1 MNGLLRSPTFWF
13 RLVSLVVV
21 VSVALGVARLT
32 WRLVGWDDGR
42 ETVWTPAALAPMG
55 GQGGGELASILGWA
69 PFGGGGGSDG
79 LPISNLG
86 LVLKG
91 VVYAP
96 AGGSTALIS
105 AGEGPVQIFSVGDTP
120 IGSAIIEAI
129 ESDRVI
135 LNTGGRREALLL
147 PQAAGAPGSTSAAT
161 PVVSGPAATPAA
173 APDAQPAPTASSP
186 VGSSPTTA
194 TRTPGS
200 ATSPAA
206 AMTTMGVASSPQGY
220 VVSADS
226 PPQILRAGLKA
237 GDVIRSLNGQTL
249 GDPTRDRQ
257 VFESAAGAGRARV
270 EILRDGR
277 SMTLTVPL
285 R

>member
-42 ETVWTPAALAPMG
+42 KTVWTPTVLQPVS
-55 GQGGGELASILGWA
+55 GQGGGDLWSILGWA

-86 LVLKG
+86 LVLRG

-105 AGEGPVQIFSVGDTP
+105 AGGGPVQVFGVGETP
-120 IGSAIIEAI
+120 IGSAVIEGI

-135 LNTGGRREALLL
+135 LKVGGRREALLL
-147 PQAAGAPGSTSAAT
+147 PQAAGAPGAA
-161 PVVSGPAATPAA
+161 PAVAPAAQAPVAPAPT
-173 APDAQPAPTASSP
+173 PDAQASPVASSP

-194 TRTPGS
+194 PRP
-200 ATSPAA
+200 TSPAT
-206 AMTTMGVASSPQGY
+206 AMATMGVASSPQGY